1 MKLTNPFVV
10 LIALA
15 ALVVGVIAWSG
26 RGDAEAD
33 SGEAGAMDEAPPAVA
48 PDAPVEPEPAPE
60 PTLEERAVEMVKER
74 LKDPFSAQF
83 RAVQSLPEK
92 NRVCGQVNARNAM
105 GGYVGYQWFT
115 VMTVGSGDEVVLIDS
130 PGTHIAAT
138 ACEAA
143 HAR

>member
-15 ALVVGVIAWSG
+15 ALVVGMIAWSG

-33 SGEAGAMDEAPPAVA
+33 SGAAGALDE
-48 PDAPVEPEPAPE
+48 PDPEPLPPVEPEPAPE
-60 PTLEERAVEMVKER
+60 PSVEDRAIEMVTER
-74 LKDPFSAQF
+74 LKDPLSAQF

-115 VMTVGSGDEVVLIDS
+115 VMTVGSGDKVVLIDS
-130 PGTHIAAT
+130 PGTHIAAA
-138 ACEAA
+138 ACETA